1 MGSEI
6 DADPMLI
13 YWLVFILAVFAALAR
28 LRVSRLGWIVVGALL
43 TALIGLRFEVG
54 GDWGSYVAYLH
65 RSSQI
70 TFLEVFTLSDP
81 GYYLVNWLVA
91 WLGAGVWLVNVFS
104 GAIFST
110 GLILFVRRLPAP
122 MLAIAVSIPYMVI
135 VLAMG
140 YTRQA
145 IAFGFMLWGLT
156 YLVDRRIFGF
166 MVLLAIAAAF
176 HKSAVILA
184 PLAVLANTRN
194 RVWTAVWVGLSGVL
208 LYWLFLAE
216 QVAGLWQNYVVAD
229 YSQAAEGGPIRV
241 AMNALPAVFFL
252 SFRKRLTMGAE
263 ERALWFWVS
272 VFALLCVPL
281 VFQASTAVDRVALYF
296 MPIQLVVFSYLPQLV
311 RANARVLVRA
321 SVLMLYGLVQ
331 FVWLNYATH
340 SRYWLP
346 YQFWPLA

>member
-1 MGSEI
+1 
-6 DADPMLI
+6 MLI
-13 YWLVFILAVFAALAR
+13 YWTVFGLAMLAALGR
-28 LRVSRLGWIVVGALL
+28 LRFSRLGWVVVGVLL
-43 TALIGLRFEVG
+43 TAFIGLRFQVG
-54 GDWGSYVAYLH
+54 GDWGSYVAYLY

-104 GAIFST
+104 GAVFST

-122 MLAIAVSIPYMVI
+122 MLAIAVAIPYMVI

-145 IAFGFMLWGLT
+145 VAFGFMLWGLT
-156 YLVDRRIFGF
+156 YLLDRRMVGF
-166 MVLLAIAAAF
+166 MLLLAIAATF

-184 PLAVLANTRN
+184 PLAVLASTRN
-194 RVWTAVWVGLSGVL
+194 RVWTAVWVGFSGAL

-216 QVAGLWQNYVVAD
+216 KVAGLWENYVEAE

-241 AMNALPAVFFL
+241 AMNALPAVLFL
-252 SFRKRLTMGAE
+252 LFRKRLTMGAE
-263 ERALWFWVS
+263 EQALWFWIS
-272 VFALLCVPL
+272 VFSLVCMPL
-281 VFQASTAVDRVALYF
+281 VFQAPTAVDRVALYF

-311 RANARVLVRA
+311 RANGRILVRA
-321 SVLMLYGLVQ
+321 SVLMFYAFVQ
-331 FVWLNYATH
+331 FVWLNYAAN
-340 SRYWLP
+340 SLSWLP